1 MPAECE
7 RCSGCDKL
15 FTARGYS
22 SHLLQT
28 QDPLC
33 KAVYEELQRAHA
45 IYERLVGGAG
55 NVDADVELED
65 VAVPFQGDMF
75 GSAEDYA
82 EDLSGQG
89 PDEDGSPND
98 SSNNLGPELMSES
111 ESEDDIAQVDV
122 GLEASWEPIREGAPL
137 EGPGEEAAAG
147 LQEPSSEDPFD
158 DDDEAAQRRSAERVI
173 IGDGHGIKPARVVRY
188 SDKYPSSAAGGVLAR
203 GKSQDQQ
210 YRTAMGA
217 KTNPW
222 APFASKLDWEV
233 AQWAKLRGVGSTAFS
248 DLLAIDGVCEAL
260 KLSFKNSEQLN
271 KIVDSKLPGR
281 PEFKRHEVVIG
292 GEVLE
297 FYSRDPLECLE
308 ALWGDPEFVNDLIVE
323 PERHYADE
331 DMTIRLYHDM
341 QTANWWWSVQKE
353 VQSATRRK
361 NITIVPIIISSDKT
375 QLTHFRGKTAYPVY
389 FTIGNLPK
397 HIRRKPS
404 RQGQVL
410 LGYLPTSKLDQ
421 ITNKASRRRCVSNL
435 FHHCMQYIVKP
446 LEQAGREGI
455 VLASGDG
462 ALRRCYPILA
472 AYVGDY
478 PEQILVGLVK
488 NGRCPICPAPP
499 DKLQD
504 LDSILEPRGMESILQ
519 ALNTIDEDAAEF
531 VKACSEAGIKPVQ
544 CVFWKNLPFVDIYRS
559 ITPDILHQLYQG
571 LLKHLISW
579 IRAICGDAEIDAR
592 CRRLPPNHCIRLFL
606 NGISHLSRVTGTE
619 HDQISRF
626 LLALV
631 ADIRLPN
638 GHSNAQ
644 LVRSVRAVL
653 DFINLAR
660 YPIHSAET
668 LDQMDN
674 ALRSFHANR
683 GVFISLGVRAHFNI
697 PKLHTIG
704 HYRQLIV
711 HYGTADNFNTE
722 CTERLHID
730 LAKDAYSATN
740 FKDEFP
746 QMTNWLDRKERVM
759 QHGKYV
765 RRHIGTSSNTP
776 LHVQKPVASLIPQR
790 RLRMAKHPTHRA
802 VPLSDIQTKYGA
814 MQFVPA
820 LSRFVSQYQNPAF
833 SKAQVEAASH
843 SVHIPFAKIAVFHRI
858 KFVSYDVYGLNP
870 LDEVVVD
877 SIHVDPAR
885 LNKYS
890 KVVPGRFDTA
900 LISIAERPA
909 GDVDIKGFCVG
920 QVRCIF
926 TLPQV
931 AIDRWFSGKFSHKHL
946 AYVEWFTP
954 FSKASVDRNSML
966 FKVSRLKLRG
976 ERRASIIPVSLI
988 YSSIH
993 LFPKFGPQAPTSWT
1007 SSNVLDTASSFY
1019 VNAFSDRFIYSTVY

>member
-1 MPAECE
+1 MSPESQ
-7 RCSGCDKL
+7 RCSGCDKF
-15 FTARGYS
+15 FTAHGYS

-28 QDPLC
+28 RDPLC

-45 IYERLVGGAG
+45 IYERLIGGEAGDHVG
-55 NVDADVELED
+55 DLEMENE
-65 VAVPFQGDMF
+65 VVPFEGDVF
-75 GSAEDYA
+75 GSAGDYDDDLFGQGSER
-82 EDLSGQG
+82 EDLGEEQG
-89 PDEDGSPND
+89 
-98 SSNNLGPELMSES
+98 GPEEEEGPSELDS
-111 ESEDDIAQVDV
+111 EEEIAQDD
-122 GLEASWEPIREGAPL
+122 LETAWEPIREGAPVEIPA
-137 EGPGEEAAAG
+137 EGPGEGGEGGA
-147 LQEPSSEDPFD
+147 EDPAD
-158 DDDEAAQRRSAERVI
+158 EGRLEDDEIANRRSAEQVI
-173 IGDGHGIKPARVVRY
+173 IGDGHGIKPARVVGY
-188 SDKYPSSAAGGVLAR
+188 NDKYPSSAAGCVLAR
-203 GKSQDQQ
+203 GGLQDGK
-210 YRTAMGA
+210 YRATVGA
-217 KTNPW
+217 KANPW
-222 APFASKLDWEV
+222 APFRSKLDWEV
-233 AQWAKLRGVGSTAFS
+233 AQWAKLRGAGSTAFS

-260 KLSFKNSEQLN
+260 KLSFKNSDQLN
-271 KIVDSKLPGR
+271 KIIDNRLPGR
-281 PEFKRHEVVIG
+281 PQFKRHEVLIG
-292 GEVLE
+292 GEVFE
-297 FYSRDPLECLE
+297 YYSRDPLECLE
-308 ALWGDPEFVNDLIVE
+308 ALWGDPDF
-323 PERHYADE
+323 
-331 DMTIRLYHDM
+331 
-341 QTANWWWSVQKE
+341 KK

-375 QLTHFRGKTAYPVY
+375 QLTEFRGKTAYPVY

-404 RQGQVL
+404 RQGQIL
-410 LGYLPTSKLDQ
+410 LGYLPTSKLEH
-421 ITNKASRRRCVSNL
+421 ITNQASRRRCMSNL
-435 FHHCMQYIVKP
+435 FHHCMQHIVKP
-446 LEQAGREGI
+446 LERAGREGI

-472 AYVGDY
+472 SYVGDY

-499 DKLQD
+499 NALQD
-504 LDSILEPRGMESILQ
+504 LSSVLEPRDMESILR
-519 ALNTIDEDAAEF
+519 ALNAIDKGAAEF
-531 VKACSEAGIKPVQ
+531 AKACADAGIKPVQ
-544 CVFWKNLPFVDIYRS
+544 CVFWKNLPFVDIYSS

-579 IRAICGDAEIDAR
+579 IRAVCGDAEIDAR
-592 CRRLPPNHCIRLFL
+592 CRRLPPNHCIRLFF

-660 YPIHSAET
+660 YPIHSTET
-668 LDQMDN
+668 LNQMDN
-674 ALRSFHANR
+674 ALQAFHANR
-683 GVFISLGVRAHFNI
+683 GIFVSLGVRSHFNI

-722 CTERLHID
+722 YTERLHID

-746 QMTNWLDRKERVM
+746 QMTTWLDRKERVM

-765 RRHIGTSSNTP
+765 RRQLGDSSNTP
-776 LHVQKPVASLIPQR
+776 LHVQKPVTSLIPQR
-790 RLRMAKHPTHRA
+790 CLQMAKHPTHRA
-802 VPLSDIQTKYGA
+802 VPLSEIQTKYGA
-814 MQFVPA
+814 TLFVPA
-820 LSRFVSQYQNPAF
+820 LSRFVAQYQNPTF
-833 SKAQVEAASH
+833 SKAQVETASH
-843 SVHIPFAKIAVFHRI
+843 SVHVPFAKIAVFHRL
-858 KFVSYDVYGLNP
+858 KFVCYDVYGLNP

-877 SIHVDPAR
+877 SIHVDPAH
-885 LNKYS
+885 LNN
-890 KVVPGRFDTA
+890 
-900 LISIAERPA
+900 IAETPA
-909 GDVDIKGFCVG
+909 GNVDIQGSCIG

-926 TLPQV
+926 TLPQI
-931 AIDRWFSGKFSHKHL
+931 AIDRWFSGRFSHRHL

-954 FSKASVDRNSML
+954 FSKAPIDRNSML

-988 YSSIH
+988 RSSIH
-993 LFPKFGPQAPTSWT
+993 LFPKFGPQVPTSWT
-1007 SSNVLDTASSFY
+1007 SSNVLETASSFY